1 MNRNDIDR
9 LLIEA
14 MRITNHRDF
23 VIIGSLS
30 VLGAAENP
38 PV

>member
-23 VIIGSLS
+23 VIS
-30 VLGAAENP
+30 
-38 PV
+38 